1 MMAILSREET
11 AELFKQRPKE
21 YQGGFISIP
30 LGSRK
35 SASPG
40 WPGRGYVLV
49 RNNGQTLWPYLEDS
63 LVRDGYESLS
73 TEQLEEDRNAE

>member
-1 MMAILSREET
+1 MAILSREEAT
-11 AELFKQRPKE
+11 QLFKQRPKE
-21 YQGGFISIP
+21 CQGGCISIP

-35 SASPG
+35 SALPE

-49 RNNGQTLWPYLEDS
+49 RNNDQTLWPYLEDS

>member
-1 MMAILSREET
+1 MVILSREET

-21 YQGGFISIP
+21 YEGGFISIP

-35 SASPG
+35 SASPE
-40 WPGRGYVLV
+40 WPGRGYVLA

-63 LVRDGYESLS
+63 LVRDCYEALS
-73 TEQLEEDRNAE
+73 VKQLKENSDVR